1 MTIFVPGMDVVT
13 VAQLV
18 RVVGIPPRTPI
29 VWPGIQEVS
38 RPSVG
43 FQSAFTVAPSRMK
56 RRKVSSLMPLTV
68 MLRLQAGKLGSRKL
82 FLVAGRASLGLL
94 AVFLDP
100 GAAVTEDALP
110 FLAGSGLVSD
120 YGSRCRHA
128 LDYEHGDT
136 VASDLLR
143 GQSSFILPHIGPPR
157 LGSHASF
164 TGYAC
169 EVQGHDFRLRYAAGR
184 DVILLG
190 AEV

>member
-1 MTIFVPGMDVVT
+1 
-13 VAQLV
+13 
-18 RVVGIPPRTPI
+18 
-29 VWPGIQEVS
+29 
-38 RPSVG
+38 
-43 FQSAFTVAPSRMK
+43 
-56 RRKVSSLMPLTV
+56 

-143 GQSSFILPHIGPPR
+143 GQSSVGIVCLIVWTPKFFGKETVHANPFK
-157 LGSHASF
+157 GS
-164 TGYAC
+164 T
-169 EVQGHDFRLRYAAGR
+169 
-184 DVILLG
+184 
-190 AEV
+190 